1 MNEETSMPSIL
12 RTLLAA
18 TAMLAAGHATAGN
31 GPDGYP
37 ERPVTLVVPF
47 SPGGGSDNIA
57 RFIATRLAE
66 RIDGTVIVDN
76 RPGAGT
82 NIGNQIVA
90 RSNPDGQTL
99 LFGQVT
105 LSINPHVYQK
115 LQYDIEK
122 DFVHVAHIANS
133 PTILL
138 TNPGMGF
145 KDLAG
150 FTDYARRNPGEVNYG
165 SGGTGTSV
173 HLAGHLFGSI
183 AGLDMTHIP
192 YRGSGPAIIDL
203 IGGEIQAIFDT
214 APSAVPQIAGG
225 KVRPL
230 AVSGPARL
238 QNLPDVPTFSEAGYA
253 EFDAPAWYGI
263 LAPTG
268 TPPAIIEYLNEQVN
282 QILDEPE
289 THARLAQ
296 LGSVTAHS
304 SPAEFGEFMRKESS
318 RWRAVVKSA
327 NVSAD

>member
-1 MNEETSMPSIL
+1 MQSTLSA
-12 RTLLAA
+12 LLAA
-18 TAMLAAGHATAGN
+18 TALLAAGHAAAGN
-31 GPDGYP
+31 GPGGYP

-82 NIGNQIVA
+82 NIGNQVVA

-105 LSINPHVYQK
+105 LSINPHVYQN

-122 DFVHVAHIANS
+122 DLAPVAHIANS

-138 TNPGMGF
+138 TNPDMGF
-145 KDLAG
+145 KNLAD
-150 FTDYARRNPGEVNYG
+150 FVNYAKQNPGEVNYG

-173 HLAGHLFGSI
+173 HLAGHLFGAI
-183 AGLDMTHIP
+183 AGLEMTHIP

-203 IGGEIQAIFDT
+203 IGGEIQAVFDT

-225 KVRPL
+225 KVAAL
-230 AVSGPARL
+230 AVSGHDRL

-253 EFDAPAWYGI
+253 QFDAPAWYGV

-268 TPPAIIEYLNEQVN
+268 TPSEIIEYLNEQVN

-289 THARLAQ
+289 THDRLAT
-296 LGSVTAHS
+296 LGSVPAKS
-304 SPAEFGEFMRKESS
+304 SATEFGDFMRHESS
-318 RWRAVVKSA
+318 RWQAVVKSA
-327 NVSAD
+327 HVSAD